1 MNRRTASAPPRFT
14 LTQIGRVRSPLTD
27 PAQAPR
33 QGGEGG
39 PEAWV
44 EIGVDYEDALADVR
58 EGDELLVLT
67 WLHRADRTVLR
78 VHPRDDENAP
88 LRGVFSTRSA
98 DRPNPIGIHRVRV
111 LAIAGTRLRVDAIEA
126 VDGTPVIDLKPVLD
140 RAIER

>member
-1 MNRRTASAPPRFT
+1 MYT
-14 LTQIGRVRSPLTD
+14 LTPIGYVRSPLTD
-27 PAQAPR
+27 PASAPK
-33 QGGEGG
+33 QGREGG

-44 EIGVDYEDALADVR
+44 EIGADYGDALADVR

-67 WLHRADRTVLR
+67 WLDRADRTVLR
-78 VHPRDDENAP
+78 VHPRDDASAP

-111 LAIAGTRLRVDAIEA
+111 LSVDGTRIRVDALEA
-126 VDGTPVIDLKPVLD
+126 IDGTPVIDLKPVLD